1 MNYFLDLLPSHERDK
16 IREKLRS
23 PEAYERLREKVKGP
37 EDLERELKVS
47 ESYANLK
54 LSLETEPEV
63 KERLKAKIREDIA
76 ENGIENVLDGNLE
89 SGDFDV
95 AVGEDEESHQEQI
108 VVLPEG
114 NVAEKIP
121 VKPAFAERYL
131 KT

>member
-1 MNYFLDLLPSHERDK
+1 M
-16 IREKLRS
+16 
-23 PEAYERLREKVKGP
+23 
-37 EDLERELKVS
+37 
-47 ESYANLK
+47 
-54 LSLETEPEV
+54 ETEPEV